1 MLSAF
6 PPRAWLAHGAMAL
19 LVALSSMPLQA
30 QTLIHNVRGY
40 TLDNGERVAFGAMA
54 FHRGVVTALYR
65 SAAEAEGAGVTR
77 RIDGK
82 GATLL
87 PGLIDAHGHVTRH
100 GRLLASVDLA
110 GVGSERAA
118 ADQVARFLGARPDA
132 QRVTGGGWNQVL
144 WPGRQFPHRD
154 TLDAISDAVP
164 IALSRVDRHALWVN
178 TPALALAGI
187 DGDTLDPAGGQIL
200 RDADGEPTG
209 VLIDNAMQ
217 LVLDAFPAEA
227 PAAIALHQLR
237 ALQDLARVGLTGVHD
252 AGVTAN
258 ELTAYRA
265 LLARSALP
273 IRVYA
278 MLRPDEPALL
288 AEGPHADR
296 AGMLTVKSVKISS
309 DGALGSRGAALEADY
324 SDQPGHRGLLLL
336 EEDVLADTMRRAA
349 AAGFQVNTHAIG
361 DRANRLVLDVL
372 EQMRAEGSDSGL
384 RHRVE
389 HAQVLRPQDLQRFA
403 ELGVIASIQPTHA
416 TSDMNMAVDRLGD
429 ARLGAAYAWQS
440 LLASGAQLA
449 GGSDFPVEQPNP
461 FHGLYSAVTRQDQAG
476 EPPGGW
482 LPGQKMTREAALALF
497 TEGAAFA
504 GHAEDQLGRLL
515 PGYAADFILVRD
527 DYFEV
532 PEADIWNNRVLST
545 WVAGE
550 KVYDAGGR

>member
-1 MLSAF
+1 MSHAF
-6 PPRAWLAHGAMAL
+6 LPGIRLPHIVTAM
-19 LVALSSMPLQA
+19 LVALTSIPLQA

-40 TLDNGERVAFGAMA
+40 TLDAGERVAFNAMA
-54 FHRGVVTALYR
+54 FDAGVVTALYR
-65 SAAEAEGAGVTR
+65 EAAEADAAGAAR
-77 RIDGK
+77 RIDGG

-110 GVGSERAA
+110 GAGSEQLAA
-118 ADQVARFLGARPDA
+118 SRVADFLGSLPDA

-144 WPGRQFPHRD
+144 WPEKQFPHRS
-154 TLDAISDAVP
+154 TLDAVSDVVP

-187 DGDTLDPAGGQIL
+187 DESTPDPAGGQIL
-200 RDADGEPTG
+200 RDSDGQPTG
-209 VLIDNAMQ
+209 VLIDNAKQ
-217 LVLDAFPAEA
+217 LVLNAFPAEA
-227 PAAIALHQLR
+227 PAAIAAHQLR
-237 ALQDLARVGLTGVHD
+237 ALEDLARLGLTGVHD
-252 AGVTAN
+252 AGITAT
-258 ELTAYRA
+258 ELTVYRS

-278 MLRPDEPALL
+278 MLQPDSEALL
-288 AEGPHADR
+288 AEGPHADPG
-296 AGMLTVKSVKISS
+296 GMLTVKSVKISS

-324 SDQPGHRGLLLL
+324 TDQPGHRGLLLL
-336 EEDVLADTMRRAA
+336 EEEVLPATMRRAA

-372 EQMRAEGSDSGL
+372 AQMRAESGDSGL

-389 HAQVLRPQDLQRFA
+389 HAQILRPQDLQRFA
-403 ELGVIASIQPTHA
+403 ALDVIASIQPTHA
-416 TSDMNMAVDRLGD
+416 TSDMNMAADRLGE
-429 ARLGAAYAWQS
+429 ARLEAAYAWQS
-440 LLASGAQLA
+440 LLESDARLA
-449 GGSDFPVEQPNP
+449 GGSDFPVEHPNP

-482 LPGQKMTREAALALF
+482 LPAQKMTREAALALF

-504 GHAEDQLGRLL
+504 GHDEDRLGRLR

-527 DYFEV
+527 DYFQV
-532 PEADIWNNRVLST
+532 PESDIWKNRVLST

-550 KVYDAGGR
+550 KVYDAGD